1 MSEKEAMKKQ
11 KGVSITGL
19 LLTSVVVVLVLI
31 LSFKIVPVY
40 MEYQTIQRLFRSMAE
55 DPTLRNAQRPEL
67 NRAWAART
75 AIDNV
80 RSLAGEDI
88 VYTKSQDGLLVEAD
102 YSVKVPLFRNVS
114 ACFDFH
120 PTSK

>member
-1 MSEKEAMKKQ
+1 MKKQ

-19 LLTSVVVVLVLI
+19 LLTSIVAVLVLI
-31 LSFKIVPVY
+31 LGFKVAPVY

-55 DPTLRNAQRPEL
+55 DPTLRNAQRSEL

-75 AIDNV
+75 AVDNV
-80 RSLAGEDI
+80 RSLSGDEI

-102 YSVKVPLFRNVS
+102 YAVKVPLFRNIS